1 MRSST
6 IIDAPAPPPPAAI
19 APFAVPLGDP
29 AGIGPEIVAKS
40 WVMRQ
45 ARALPPFFAVG
56 DAASLRAVWAGPI
69 EMVGGPE
76 EAAAAFDRALP
87 CLQVADAGT
96 VVPGAPDSD
105 GARTA
110 LQSLEVAVGLA
121 RSGSA
126 GGIVTAPVSKAQLY
140 GVGFTHPGQTEFVA
154 ERCGVSP
161 DNAVMMLAGPSL
173 RVVPITIHIPLAQVP
188 TALSVDLIRARAITT
203 ARGLQRNFGIVRP
216 RLAVAGL
223 NPHAGE
229 SGALGREE
237 IEIIAPAVES
247 LRADGLDI
255 VGPLP
260 ADGMFH
266 FRARETY
273 DAALC
278 MYHDQALVP
287 IKTLYFDEGVNMTLG
302 LPIVRTSPDHGTAFG
317 IAGTNSANPGAMMA
331 AIRMAADAARAR
343 LAHAGQSAFP
353 PPPASSPQAG

>member
-6 IIDAPAPPPPAAI
+6 ITDPIPFPL
-19 APFAVPLGDP
+19 APFAISLGDP

-40 WVMRQ
+40 WVMRE
-45 ARALPPFFAVG
+45 ARGLPTFFAVG
-56 DAASLRAVWAGPI
+56 DAAALRAVWAGPI
-69 EMVGGPE
+69 ATVSGPE
-76 EAAAAFDRALP
+76 EAAQAFATALP
-87 CLQVADAGT
+87 CLQVADVGR
-96 VVPGAPDSD
+96 VVPGTPDID
-105 GARTA
+105 GARIA

-126 GGIVTAPVSKAQLY
+126 AGVVTAPVSKAQLY

-161 DNAVMMLAGPSL
+161 ENAVMMLAGPSL
-173 RVVPITIHIPLAQVP
+173 RVVPITIHIPLKDVP
-188 TALSVDLIRARAITT
+188 GALSIDLIRARANIT
-203 ARGLQRNFGIVRP
+203 ARGLQRNFGVARP

-247 LRADGLDI
+247 LKADGLDI

-266 FRARETY
+266 FRAREAY

-287 IKTLYFDEGVNMTLG
+287 IKTLYFDEGVNITLG

-343 LAHAGQSAFP
+343 LAYAG
-353 PPPASSPQAG
+353 